1 MLKTSFVSLSLML
14 AMPALAVAQEKKA
27 APSSN
32 GVINVFPNCVQVP
45 GNLIQNCGF
54 ESGTFDG
61 WTQSGDTSFT
71 SVTTDAA
78 HSGNFGVKIGPE
90 GFAGFL
96 TQVVPTT
103 AGQRYDLSFWLRNA
117 GQPNQFLLYWG
128 GTLISNCQSFPTTAS
143 PGADTI
149 VHDQMFFPALSPA
162 RGPNTVLTFGFFNAT
177 DFFFFDDVVLVPSP
191 GGAQAN

>member
-1 MLKTSFVSLSLML
+1 TEPTCIECCGAMAFGEWHPLVWRTGFTGATSTPPVGAPSEGGLMLKSSLVSLSLIL
-14 AMPALAVAQEKKA
+14 AVPALAVAQEKKA

-32 GVINVFPNCVQVP
+32 SVINVFPNCLQVP

-61 WTQSGDTSFT
+61 WTQSADTSFT

-78 HSGNFGVKIGPE
+78 HSGNFGAKIGPE

-117 GQPNQFLLYWG
+117 GQPN
-128 GTLISNCQSFPTTAS
+128 
-143 PGADTI
+143 
-149 VHDQMFFPALSPA
+149 
-162 RGPNTVLTFGFFNAT
+162 
-177 DFFFFDDVVLVPSP
+177 
-191 GGAQAN
+191 